1 MNEILRHKQL
11 LSVLNKKKILST
23 NEIIDLLDISPATA
37 RRDINK
43 LHEQGKLRKVR
54 NGAEAV
60 ESTTEQIF
68 TRQINNISEKQRIA
82 EAACQFCFE
91 SASVILTAGSTMQLL
106 GNQLCGKHLQII
118 TNFLPLANYFIEHNH
133 ENLVIMG
140 GQYNRN
146 KQVTLSLNNQHENNY
161 FADIMF
167 TSGKGFTA
175 DGLYK
180 TDMIL
185 ANSEQALAHKS
196 HKFITL
202 MDSTKL
208 GKQVGMLF
216 SELNEID
223 VLITGKEADSTLI
236 QTLREKGLEIVLV

>member
-1 MNEILRHKQL
+1 MNETYRHKQL
-11 LSVLNKKKILST
+11 LSVLNEKKILST

-43 LHEQGKLRKVR
+43 LHVQGKLRKIR
-54 NGAEAV
+54 NGAEAI
-60 ESTTEQIF
+60 ESSTGRFF
-68 TRQINNISEKQRIA
+68 TSQINNITEKQRIA
-82 EAACQFCFE
+82 EVASQFCYDGT
-91 SASVILTAGSTMQLL
+91 SIILTSGSTMQLL

-118 TNFLPLANYFIEHNH
+118 TNFLPLANYLVEHSH

-161 FADIMF
+161 FADVMF

-196 HKFITL
+196 HKFIAL

-223 VLITGKEADSTLI
+223 VLITGKEADPTLI
-236 QTLREKGLEIVLV
+236 QTLRGKGLEIVLA

>member
-1 MNEILRHKQL
+1 MNETYRHKQL
-11 LSVLNKKKILST
+11 LSLLDEKKILST
-23 NEIIDLLDISPATA
+23 NEIIDLLEISPATA

-43 LHEQGKLRKVR
+43 LHEQGKLHKVR
-54 NGAEAV
+54 NGAEAI
-60 ESTTEQIF
+60 ESNTGRYF
-68 TRQINNISEKQRIA
+68 SNQINNVSEKQRIA
-82 EAACQFCFE
+82 EAASQFCYDG
-91 SASVILTAGSTMQLL
+91 ASVILTAGSTMQLL

-118 TNFLPLANYFIEHNH
+118 TNFLPLANYLIEHNH

-146 KQVTLSLNNQHENNY
+146 KRVTLSLNNQHENNY
-161 FADIMF
+161 FADVMF
-167 TSGKGFTA
+167 TSGKGFTT

-185 ANSEQALAHKS
+185 ANSEQALAHKA
-196 HKFITL
+196 HKFIAL
-202 MDSTKL
+202 IDSTKL

-223 VLITGKEADSTLI
+223 VLITGKEADPTLI
-236 QTLREKGLEIVLV
+236 QALREKGLEVVLA